1 MRQECNPGDS
11 HAPLAKE
18 QEPFTGEP
26 VPADRAENSS
36 AGTKPERQKER
47 NHMGDKRIEMLHGQ
61 RKRAAAPVTDPGNKL
76 IEMLHAQRKRADTN
90 SDRPGRLMNR
100 NAAWPT
106 KSADTSSDRPG
117 RQNTGSDRPGRQM
130 NRNATWPT
138 EKGGHQQ

>member
-1 MRQECNPGDS
+1 M
-11 HAPLAKE
+11 
-18 QEPFTGEP
+18 
-26 VPADRAENSS
+26 
-36 AGTKPERQKER
+36 
-47 NHMGDKRIEMLHGQ
+47 
-61 RKRAAAPVTDPGNKL
+61 TDPGNKL

-106 KSADTSSDRPG
+106 KSAGTSSDRPG